1 VIIVV
6 VQKERLRTTVGVHCC
21 LTLTGDPM
29 FLVAGFMVT
38 MFLAPAADV
47 VVDCRRDIR
56 IRRRQRVLKREDGS
70 NKVYAKSSE
79 KKG

>member
-1 VIIVV
+1 
-6 VQKERLRTTVGVHCC
+6 
-21 LTLTGDPM
+21 M